1 MKMDWNLI
9 KQIKGLKSISQ
20 IGAATAGGNA
30 IAAIFWIYMAD
41 LMGQEDYGELGY
53 MLSIA
58 GIASTISI
66 LGGQWTMSVYTA
78 KGVRIESS
86 LYFISIITSTIS
98 AIILY
103 FLFENVG
110 MSVYVISLVIF
121 NLFTAEILGKKR
133 YKTYSKIFFLQKII
147 LVALAILLYYIL
159 GAEGVLLAYGISYLV
174 FTSRII
180 SALKNHEFN
189 FGLLRQRFKFW
200 MFNYIIQLSN
210 SARAQID
217 ILLIGPL
224 FGFALV
230 GNYFLGL
237 QVLGLFLIL
246 PLIIFKYT
254 LPQDSSGS
262 STKQIKIITVATSI
276 GFALL
281 GIFVAPEVIPLVLPE
296 YTDTVELIPLLSL
309 AIIPRTVT
317 TMLMS
322 GFLGKENNMHLLV
335 GNLIAFSIIV
345 SGILYLP
352 EYFDIVGLAIAYVL
366 SVTIQTI
373 YLLIVY
379 LRTTKTQNLNTSR
392 V

>member
-1 MKMDWNLI
+1 MDWNLI

-86 LYFISIITSTIS
+86 LYFISIITSTVS

-110 MSVYVISLVIF
+110 MSVYVISIVIF

-147 LVALAILLYYIL
+147 LVILAILLYYIL

-180 SALKNHEFN
+180 SALRNHEFN

-262 STKQIKIITVATSI
+262 STKQIKIITVVTSI

-296 YTDTVELIPLLSL
+296 YTDTIELIPLLSL

-322 GFLGKENNMHLLV
+322 GFLGKENNIHLLV

-345 SGILYLP
+345 LGILYLP
-352 EYFDIVGLAIAYVL
+352 EYFDIVGLGIAYVL

-379 LRTTKTQNLNTSR
+379 LRTAKTQNLNTNR
-392 V
+392 M

>member
-1 MKMDWNLI
+1 MDWNLI

-86 LYFISIITSTIS
+86 LYFISIITSTVS

-147 LVALAILLYYIL
+147 LVTLAILLYYIL

>member
-1 MKMDWNLI
+1 MDWDLI
-9 KQIKGLKSISQ
+9 KQIKGLRSISQ

-30 IAAIFWIYMAD
+30 IAAFFWIYMAE

-53 MLSIA
+53 LLSIA
-58 GIASTISI
+58 AIASTISI
-66 LGGQWTMSVYTA
+66 VGGQWTMSVYTA

-86 LYFISIITSTIS
+86 LYFISIITSTVT
-98 AIILY
+98 AIVLY

-110 MSVYVISLVIF
+110 IGVYVIGVVIF
-121 NLFTAEILGKKR
+121 NLFVAEILGKKR

-147 LVALAILLYYIL
+147 LVILAILLYYIL
-159 GAEGVLLAYGISYLV
+159 GAEGVLLAYGISFLV

-180 SALKNHEFN
+180 STLRNHEFN

-224 FGFALV
+224 FGFTLV

-237 QVLGLFLIL
+237 QVVGLFLIL

-262 STKQIKIITVATSI
+262 STKQIKIIAVVASI

-281 GIFVAPEVIPLVLPE
+281 GIFVAPEVILFALPE
-296 YTDTVELIPLLSL
+296 YADTVELIPLLSL

-335 GNLIAFSIIV
+335 GNLIAFSIVIL
-345 SGILYLP
+345 GILYLP

-373 YLLIVY
+373 YLLIIY
-379 LRTTKTQNLNTSR
+379 LRTTKTQNLNTNQ

>member
-1 MKMDWNLI
+1 MDWKSI
-9 KQIKGLKSISQ
+9 KQIKGLRSISQ

-30 IAAIFWIYMAD
+30 IAAFFWIYMAD
-41 LMGQEDYGELGY
+41 LIGQEDYGELGY
-53 MLSIA
+53 LLSIA
-58 GIASTISI
+58 AIASTISI
-66 LGGQWTMSVYTA
+66 VGGQWTMSVYTA

-86 LYFISIITSTIS
+86 LYFISIITSTVS

-147 LVALAILLYYIL
+147 LVILAILLYYIL
-159 GAEGVLLAYGISYLV
+159 GAEGVLLAYGISFLV

-180 SALKNHEFN
+180 STLRNHEFN

-224 FGFALV
+224 FGFTLV

-237 QVLGLFLIL
+237 QVVGLFLIL

-262 STKQIKIITVATSI
+262 STKQIKIIAVVTSI
-276 GFALL
+276 GFTLL

-296 YTDTVELIPLLSL
+296 YADTVELVPLLSL

-335 GNLIAFSIIV
+335 GNLIAFSIV
-345 SGILYLP
+345 VLGILYLP

-373 YLLIVY
+373 YLLIIY
-379 LRTTKTQNLNTSR
+379 LRTTKTQNLNTNQ

>member
-1 MKMDWNLI
+1 MDWNLI

-86 LYFISIITSTIS
+86 LYFISIITSTVS

-110 MSVYVISLVIF
+110 MSVYVISIVIF

-147 LVALAILLYYIL
+147 LVTLAILLYYIL

-180 SALKNHEFN
+180 SALRNHEFN

-296 YTDTVELIPLLSL
+296 YTDTIELIPLLSL

-322 GFLGKENNMHLLV
+322 GFLGKENNIHLLV

-379 LRTTKTQNLNTSR
+379 LRTAKTQNLNTNR

>member
-1 MKMDWNLI
+1 MDWNLI

-86 LYFISIITSTIS
+86 LYFISIITSTVS

-110 MSVYVISLVIF
+110 MSVYVISIVIF

-147 LVALAILLYYIL
+147 LVILAILLYHIL

-180 SALKNHEFN
+180 SALRNHEFN

-237 QVLGLFLIL
+237 QVMGLFLIL

-262 STKQIKIITVATSI
+262 STKQIKIITVVISI

-296 YTDTVELIPLLSL
+296 YVDTVELIPLLSL

-335 GNLIAFSIIV
+335 GNLIAFSIV
-345 SGILYLP
+345 VLGILYLP

-373 YLLIVY
+373 YLLIIY
-379 LRTTKTQNLNTSR
+379 LRTAKTQNLNTSR

>member
-1 MKMDWNLI
+1 MDWKSI
-9 KQIKGLKSISQ
+9 KQIKGLRSISQ

-30 IAAIFWIYMAD
+30 IAAFFWIYMAD

-53 MLSIA
+53 LLSIA
-58 GIASTISI
+58 AIASTISI
-66 LGGQWTMSVYTA
+66 VGGQWTMSVYTA

-86 LYFISIITSTIS
+86 LYFISIITSTVT
-98 AIILY
+98 AIVLY

-110 MSVYVISLVIF
+110 IGVYVIGVVIF
-121 NLFTAEILGKKR
+121 NLFVAEILGKKR

-147 LVALAILLYYIL
+147 LVILAILLYYIL
-159 GAEGVLLAYGISYLV
+159 GAEGVLLAYGISFLV

-180 SALKNHEFN
+180 STLRNHEFN

-224 FGFALV
+224 FGFTLV

-237 QVLGLFLIL
+237 QVVGLFLIL

-262 STKQIKIITVATSI
+262 STKQIKIIAVVASI

-281 GIFVAPEVIPLVLPE
+281 GIFVAPEVILFALPE
-296 YTDTVELIPLLSL
+296 YADTVELIPLLSL

-322 GFLGKENNMHLLV
+322 EFLGKENNMHLLV
-335 GNLIAFSIIV
+335 GNLIAFSIV
-345 SGILYLP
+345 VLGILYLP

-373 YLLIVY
+373 YLLIIY
-379 LRTTKTQNLNTSR
+379 LRTTKTQNLNTNQ

>member
-1 MKMDWNLI
+1 MDWKSI
-9 KQIKGLKSISQ
+9 KQIKGLRSISQ
-20 IGAATAGGNA
+20 NGAATAGGNA
-30 IAAIFWIYMAD
+30 IAAFFWIYMAD

-53 MLSIA
+53 LLSIA
-58 GIASTISI
+58 AIASTISI
-66 LGGQWTMSVYTA
+66 VGGQWTMSVYTA

-86 LYFISIITSTIS
+86 LYFISIITSTVT
-98 AIILY
+98 AIVLY

-110 MSVYVISLVIF
+110 IGVYVIGVVIF
-121 NLFTAEILGKKR
+121 NLFVAEILGKKR

-147 LVALAILLYYIL
+147 LVILAILLYYIL
-159 GAEGVLLAYGISYLV
+159 GAEGVLLAYGISFLV

-180 SALKNHEFN
+180 STLRNHEFN

-224 FGFALV
+224 FGFTLV

-237 QVLGLFLIL
+237 QVVGLFLIL

-262 STKQIKIITVATSI
+262 STKQIKIIAVVASI

-281 GIFVAPEVIPLVLPE
+281 GIFVAPEVILFALPE
-296 YTDTVELIPLLSL
+296 YADTVELIPLLSL

-335 GNLIAFSIIV
+335 GNLIAFSIV
-345 SGILYLP
+345 VLGILYLP

-373 YLLIVY
+373 YLLIIY
-379 LRTTKTQNLNTSR
+379 LRTTKTQNLNTNQ

>member
-1 MKMDWNLI
+1 MDWDVI
-9 KQIKGLKSISQ
+9 KQIKGLRSISQ
-20 IGAATAGGNA
+20 IGVATTAGNA
-30 IAAIFWIYMAD
+30 IAAFFWIYMAD

-53 MLSIA
+53 LLSIA

-66 LGGQWTMSVYTA
+66 VGGQWTMSVYTA

-86 LYFISIITSTIS
+86 LYFISIITSTVS
-98 AIILY
+98 AIVLY

-110 MSVYVISLVIF
+110 MSVYVIGVVIF
-121 NLFTAEILGKKR
+121 NLFVAEILGKKR

-147 LVALAILLYYIL
+147 LVILAILLYYIL

-180 SALKNHEFN
+180 NSLRNHEFN

-262 STKQIKIITVATSI
+262 STKQIKIITVVTSI

-309 AIIPRTVT
+309 AIIPRTIT

-335 GNLIAFSIIV
+335 GNLIAFSIV
-345 SGILYLP
+345 VLGILYLP

-379 LRTTKTQNLNTSR
+379 LRTTKTQNLNTNQ

>member
-1 MKMDWNLI
+1 MDWNLI

-30 IAAIFWIYMAD
+30 IAALFWIYMAD

-58 GIASTISI
+58 AIASTISI
-66 LGGQWTMSVYTA
+66 VGGQWTMSVYTA

-86 LYFISIITSTIS
+86 LYFISIITSTVS

-110 MSVYVISLVIF
+110 MSVYVIGVVIF
-121 NLFTAEILGKKR
+121 NLFVAEILGKKR

-147 LVALAILLYYIL
+147 LVILAILLYYIL

-180 SALKNHEFN
+180 STLRNHEFN

-237 QVLGLFLIL
+237 QIMGLFLIL

-262 STKQIKIITVATSI
+262 STKQIKIITVVMSI

-281 GIFVAPEVIPLVLPE
+281 GIFVAPEVIPLILPE
-296 YTDTVELIPLLSL
+296 YADTVELIPLLSL

-335 GNLIAFSIIV
+335 GNLIAFSIV
-345 SGILYLP
+345 VLGILYLP

-379 LRTTKTQNLNTSR
+379 PRTTKTQNLNTNQ

>member
-1 MKMDWNLI
+1 MDWKSI
-9 KQIKGLKSISQ
+9 KQIKGLRSISQ

-30 IAAIFWIYMAD
+30 IAAFFWIYMAD

-53 MLSIA
+53 LLSIA
-58 GIASTISI
+58 AIASTISI
-66 LGGQWTMSVYTA
+66 VGGQWTMSVYTA

-86 LYFISIITSTIS
+86 LYFISIITSTVT
-98 AIILY
+98 AIVLY

-110 MSVYVISLVIF
+110 IGVYVIGVVIF
-121 NLFTAEILGKKR
+121 NLFVAEILGKKR

-147 LVALAILLYYIL
+147 LVILAILLYYIL
-159 GAEGVLLAYGISYLV
+159 GAEGVLLAYGISFLV

-180 SALKNHEFN
+180 STLRNHEFN

-224 FGFALV
+224 FGFTLV

-237 QVLGLFLIL
+237 QVVGLFLIL

-262 STKQIKIITVATSI
+262 STKQIKIIAVVASI

-281 GIFVAPEVIPLVLPE
+281 GIFVAPEVILFALPE
-296 YTDTVELIPLLSL
+296 YADTVELIPLLSL

-335 GNLIAFSIIV
+335 GNLIAFSIV
-345 SGILYLP
+345 VLGILYLP

-379 LRTTKTQNLNTSR
+379 LRTTKTQNLNTNQ

>member
-1 MKMDWNLI
+1 MDWNLI

-30 IAAIFWIYMAD
+30 IAAFFWIYMAD

-53 MLSIA
+53 LLSIA
-58 GIASTISI
+58 AIASTISI
-66 LGGQWTMSVYTA
+66 VGGQWTMSVYTA

-86 LYFISIITSTIS
+86 LYFISIITSTVS

-110 MSVYVISLVIF
+110 MSVYVISVVIF
-121 NLFTAEILGKKR
+121 NLFVAEILGKKR

-147 LVALAILLYYIL
+147 LVILAILLYYIL

-180 SALKNHEFN
+180 SALRNHEFN

-224 FGFALV
+224 FGFTLV

-237 QVLGLFLIL
+237 QVVGLFLIL

-262 STKQIKIITVATSI
+262 STKQIKIIAVVASI

-281 GIFVAPEVIPLVLPE
+281 GIFVAPEVILFALPE
-296 YTDTVELIPLLSL
+296 YADTVELIPLLSL

-335 GNLIAFSIIV
+335 GNLIAFSIV
-345 SGILYLP
+345 VLGILYLP

-373 YLLIVY
+373 YLLIIY
-379 LRTTKTQNLNTSR
+379 LRTAKTQNLNTNR

>member
-1 MKMDWNLI
+1 MDWKSI
-9 KQIKGLKSISQ
+9 KQSKGLRSISQ

-86 LYFISIITSTIS
+86 LYFISIITSTVS

-110 MSVYVISLVIF
+110 MSVYVISIVIF

-147 LVALAILLYYIL
+147 LVTLAILLYYIL

-180 SALKNHEFN
+180 STLRNHEFN

-224 FGFALV
+224 FGFTLV

-237 QVLGLFLIL
+237 QVVGLFLIL

-262 STKQIKIITVATSI
+262 STKQIKIIAIVASI

-281 GIFVAPEVIPLVLPE
+281 GIFVAPEVILFALPE
-296 YTDTVELIPLLSL
+296 YADTVELIPLLSL

-335 GNLIAFSIIV
+335 GNLIAFSIV
-345 SGILYLP
+345 VLGILYLP

-373 YLLIVY
+373 YLLIIY
-379 LRTTKTQNLNTSR
+379 LRTTKTQNLNTNQ

>member
-1 MKMDWNLI
+1 MDWNLI

-86 LYFISIITSTIS
+86 LYFISIITSTVS

-110 MSVYVISLVIF
+110 MSVYVISIVIF

-147 LVALAILLYYIL
+147 LVTLAILLYYIL

-180 SALKNHEFN
+180 SALRNHEFN

-379 LRTTKTQNLNTSR
+379 LRTAKTQNLNTNR

>member
-1 MKMDWNLI
+1 MDWKSI
-9 KQIKGLKSISQ
+9 KQIKGLRSISQ

-30 IAAIFWIYMAD
+30 IAAFFWIYMAD

-53 MLSIA
+53 LLSIA
-58 GIASTISI
+58 AIASTISI
-66 LGGQWTMSVYTA
+66 VGGQWTMSVYTA

-86 LYFISIITSTIS
+86 LYFISIITSTVT
-98 AIILY
+98 AIVLY

-110 MSVYVISLVIF
+110 MGVYVIGVVIF
-121 NLFTAEILGKKR
+121 NLFVAEILGKKR

-147 LVALAILLYYIL
+147 LVILAILLYYIL
-159 GAEGVLLAYGISYLV
+159 GAEGVLLAYGISFLV

-180 SALKNHEFN
+180 STLRNHEFN

-224 FGFALV
+224 FGFTLV

-237 QVLGLFLIL
+237 QVVGLFLIL

-262 STKQIKIITVATSI
+262 STKQIKIIAIVASI
-276 GFALL
+276 VFALL
-281 GIFVAPEVIPLVLPE
+281 GIFVAPEVILFALPE
-296 YTDTVELIPLLSL
+296 YADTVELIPLLSL

-322 GFLGKENNMHLLV
+322 EFLGKENNMHLLV
-335 GNLIAFSIIV
+335 GNLIAFSIV
-345 SGILYLP
+345 VLGILYLP
-352 EYFDIVGLAIAYVL
+352 EYFDIMGLAIAYIL

-373 YLLIVY
+373 YLLIIY
-379 LRTTKTQNLNTSR
+379 LRTTKTQNLNTNQ

>member
-1 MKMDWNLI
+1 MDWKSI
-9 KQIKGLKSISQ
+9 KQIKGLRSISQ

-30 IAAIFWIYMAD
+30 IAAFFWIYMAD

-53 MLSIA
+53 LLSIA
-58 GIASTISI
+58 AIASTISI
-66 LGGQWTMSVYTA
+66 VGGQWTMSVYTA

-86 LYFISIITSTIS
+86 LYFISIITSTVT
-98 AIILY
+98 AIVLY

-110 MSVYVISLVIF
+110 IGVYVIGVVIF
-121 NLFTAEILGKKR
+121 NLFVAEILGKKR

-147 LVALAILLYYIL
+147 LVTLAILLYHIL

-180 SALKNHEFN
+180 STLRNHEFN

-224 FGFALV
+224 FGFTLV

-237 QVLGLFLIL
+237 QVVGLFLIL

-262 STKQIKIITVATSI
+262 STKQIKIIAVVASI

-281 GIFVAPEVIPLVLPE
+281 GIFVAPEVILFALPE
-296 YTDTVELIPLLSL
+296 YADTVELIPLLSL

-335 GNLIAFSIIV
+335 GNLIAFSIV
-345 SGILYLP
+345 VLGILYLP

-373 YLLIVY
+373 YLLIIY
-379 LRTTKTQNLNTSR
+379 LRTTKTQNLNTNQ

>member
-1 MKMDWNLI
+1 MDWNLI
-9 KQIKGLKSISQ
+9 KRINGLKSISQ

-30 IAAIFWIYMAD
+30 IAAFFWIYMAD

-53 MLSIA
+53 LLSIA
-58 GIASTISI
+58 AIASTISI
-66 LGGQWTMSVYTA
+66 VGGQWTMSVYTA

-86 LYFISIITSTIS
+86 LYFISIITSTVT
-98 AIILY
+98 AIVLY

-110 MSVYVISLVIF
+110 MSVYVISVVIF
-121 NLFTAEILGKKR
+121 NLFVAEILGKKR

-147 LVALAILLYYIL
+147 LVILAILLYYIL

>member
-1 MKMDWNLI
+1 MDWNLI
-9 KQIKGLKSISQ
+9 KRINGLKSISQ

-30 IAAIFWIYMAD
+30 IAAFFWIYMAD

-53 MLSIA
+53 LLSIA
-58 GIASTISI
+58 AIASTISI
-66 LGGQWTMSVYTA
+66 VGGQWTMSVYTA

-86 LYFISIITSTIS
+86 LYFISIITSTVS

-110 MSVYVISLVIF
+110 MSVYVISVVIF
-121 NLFTAEILGKKR
+121 NLFVAEILGKKR

-147 LVALAILLYYIL
+147 LVILAILLYYIL
-159 GAEGVLLAYGISYLV
+159 GAEGVLLAYGISFLV

-180 SALKNHEFN
+180 STLRNHEFN

-224 FGFALV
+224 FGFTLV

-237 QVLGLFLIL
+237 QVVGLFLIL

-262 STKQIKIITVATSI
+262 STKQIKIIAVVASI

-281 GIFVAPEVIPLVLPE
+281 GIFVAPEVILFALPE
-296 YTDTVELIPLLSL
+296 YADTVELIPLLSL

-335 GNLIAFSIIV
+335 GNLIAFSIV
-345 SGILYLP
+345 VLGILYLP
-352 EYFDIVGLAIAYVL
+352 EYFDIVGLAIAYLL

-379 LRTTKTQNLNTSR
+379 LRTAKTQNLNTNR

>member
-1 MKMDWNLI
+1 MNWKSI
-9 KQIKGLKSISQ
+9 KQIKGLRSISQ

-30 IAAIFWIYMAD
+30 IAAFFWIYMAD

-53 MLSIA
+53 LLSIA
-58 GIASTISI
+58 AIASTISI
-66 LGGQWTMSVYTA
+66 VGGQWTMSVYTA

-86 LYFISIITSTIS
+86 LYFISIITSTVT
-98 AIILY
+98 AIVLY

-110 MSVYVISLVIF
+110 IGVYVIGVVIF
-121 NLFTAEILGKKR
+121 NLFVAEILGKKR

-147 LVALAILLYYIL
+147 LVILAILLYYIL
-159 GAEGVLLAYGISYLV
+159 GAEGVLLAYGISFLV

-180 SALKNHEFN
+180 STLRNHEFN

-224 FGFALV
+224 FGFTLV

-237 QVLGLFLIL
+237 QVVGLFLIL

-262 STKQIKIITVATSI
+262 STKQIKIIAIVASI

-281 GIFVAPEVIPLVLPE
+281 GIFVAPEVILFALPE
-296 YTDTVELIPLLSL
+296 YADTVELIPLLSL

-322 GFLGKENNMHLLV
+322 EFLGKENNMHLLV
-335 GNLIAFSIIV
+335 GNLIAFSIV
-345 SGILYLP
+345 VLGILYLP
-352 EYFDIVGLAIAYVL
+352 EYFDIMGLAIAYIL

-373 YLLIVY
+373 YLLIIY
-379 LRTTKTQNLNTSR
+379 LRTTKTQNLNTNQ

>member
-1 MKMDWNLI
+1 MDWNLI
-9 KQIKGLKSISQ
+9 KRINGLKSISQ

-30 IAAIFWIYMAD
+30 IAAFFWIYMAD

-53 MLSIA
+53 LLSIA
-58 GIASTISI
+58 AIASTISI
-66 LGGQWTMSVYTA
+66 VGGQWTMSVYTA

-86 LYFISIITSTIS
+86 LYFISIITSTVT
-98 AIILY
+98 AIVLY

-110 MSVYVISLVIF
+110 IGVYVIGVVIF
-121 NLFTAEILGKKR
+121 NLFVAEILGKKR

-147 LVALAILLYYIL
+147 LVILAILLYYIL
-159 GAEGVLLAYGISYLV
+159 GAEGVLLAYGISFLV

-180 SALKNHEFN
+180 STLRNHEFN

-224 FGFALV
+224 FGFTLV

-237 QVLGLFLIL
+237 QVVGLFLIL

-262 STKQIKIITVATSI
+262 STKQIKIIAVVASI

-281 GIFVAPEVIPLVLPE
+281 GIFVAPEVILFALPE
-296 YTDTVELIPLLSL
+296 YADTVELIPLLSL

-335 GNLIAFSIIV
+335 GNLIAFSIV
-345 SGILYLP
+345 VLGILYLP
-352 EYFDIVGLAIAYVL
+352 EYFDIMGLAIAYVL

-373 YLLIVY
+373 YLLIIY
-379 LRTTKTQNLNTSR
+379 LRTTKTQNLNTNQ